1 MPEYMYIAHFEWEEE
16 SKAFNVSFPDLPGC
30 FTFGEDITES
40 IHMAKDALEGF
51 LLVSEDTGEDIP
63 NPRSYQEYADLIKGQ
78 DFIQYIEADT
88 DAARRREEQKSVN
101 KMVTLPGY
109 LAQLGKEKDVNF
121 SALLQKALREELNLD
136 HL

>member
-1 MPEYMYIAHFEWEEE
+1 MSQYMYIAHFEWEED
-16 SKAFNVSFPDLPGC
+16 SNAYNVSFPDLPGC
-30 FTFGEDITES
+30 FTFGSSVAEA

-51 LLVSEDTGEDIP
+51 LIVSEDTKEDIP
-63 NPRSYQEYADLIKGQ
+63 SSSVYQAFTNLITGK

-121 SALLQKALREELNLD
+121 SALLQKALREELNLE
-136 HL
+136 HQ